1 MAQERKVF
9 VGGVPQDLDQED
21 LYAIFSEYALVK
33 KAWLQKYRTTDE
45 NGGQCSAT
53 PTPRNHRGFGFVIF
67 HDANAIDALL
77 GGASSRFITLRSGAL
92 LEVKRALSSNKIGAL
107 QWNQAEGTLQAHPN
121 SQEVLA
127 SKMTS
132 SRNWDSPAPSGSAG
146 EPRGTPAAMTSLFLS
161 APASSV
167 GHQIL
172 QHGASPAP
180 WPGADANVFRQQ
192 AAVAHHA
199 TGPANLVAHARG
211 TAQTPL
217 AHRSL
222 IGNVGMPCG
231 EPWPALD
238 AIAEPYNAMP
248 WHIPAPPGL
257 ATAPLSSAAPG
268 VEPQQE
274 QRSKRQQLREAIM
287 QFYYEH
293 RPEKLTEHD
302 FIDWICSIYEG
313 REAEL
318 DDALRHKYGT
328 GLRLRGLEEH
338 PSKQEAP
345 GADPPANRRPA
356 PAANQEHPSADEA
369 APAIGW
375 LRPTGNAPL
384 VDDLGCSQ
392 SKTDTCNTRNGIKIS
407 DEVSRAIVGPP
418 ASFQRRALLQSVVW

>member
-1 MAQERKVF
+1 MAQERKAF

-45 NGGQCSAT
+45 NGSQSTAT

-107 QWNQAEGTLQAHPN
+107 QWNQAEGALQTHPN

-127 SKMTS
+127 SKVTS

-146 EPRGTPAAMTSLFLS
+146 EPRGPPAAVTSMFLS

-167 GHQIL
+167 GHQIV
-172 QHGASPAP
+172 QHGASPTP
-180 WPGADANVFRQQ
+180 WTGADANVFREH
-192 AAVAHHA
+192 AAAAHHA
-199 TGPANLVAHARG
+199 TSPANLVAHTSC

-217 AHRSL
+217 VHRSL
-222 IGNVGMPCG
+222 LANVGMPCG

-257 ATAPLSSAAPG
+257 ATAPLSSAPG
-268 VEPQQE
+268 SELRQE
-274 QRSKRQQLREAIM
+274 QSSMRQQLREAIM
-287 QFYYEH
+287 QFYFEH

-338 PSKQEAP
+338 PSKQQAAP
-345 GADPPANRRPA
+345 GADPPANTRPA
-356 PAANQEHPSADEA
+356 LAANLELPSAEEA
-369 APAIGW
+369 VPAHGW
-375 LRPTGNAPL
+375 LQPTGNAPL
-384 VDDLGCSQ
+384 VDDLGCLQ
-392 SKTDTCNTRNGIKIS
+392 SKTDICNIRDGIKIS
-407 DEVSRAIVGPP
+407 DEVSRAMAGQS